1 MYELKTELD
10 TYWPPGRGWDGGV
23 LVGIFD
29 EGVQHDSLNH
39 DSISDQNAFFSW
51 HLSLYP
57 FPDLG
62 GVVQSPIS

>member
-10 TYWPPGRGWDGGV
+10 TYWPPGRGWDGEV

-29 EGVQHDSLNH
+29 EGVRHDSLNH
-39 DSISDQNAFFSW
+39 DSISDQNAFFF
-51 HLSLYP
+51 LSYP

-62 GVVQSPIS
+62 RVVQSPIS